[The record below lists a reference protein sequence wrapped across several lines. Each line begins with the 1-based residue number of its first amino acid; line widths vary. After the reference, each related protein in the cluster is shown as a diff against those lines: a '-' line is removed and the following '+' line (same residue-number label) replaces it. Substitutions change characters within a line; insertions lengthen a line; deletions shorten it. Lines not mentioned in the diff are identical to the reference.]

1 VPDTRQDFL
10 HPSTYT
16 RNTIAHVRTLGIDL
30 AAQPANT
37 SACTI
42 EWGPGRPLVSG
53 LRSGLDDEALLEAI
67 IGADKVA
74 IDAPFGW
81 PDEFVEAVSAH
92 RNRAGWPGSGE
103 DQDVYR
109 FRLSFRATDRRLI
122 ESGAR
127 RPLSVSTDL
136 IGVVAMRCAYLLDRL
151 AALGEPVDRAGS
163 GKVIEAYPAPALI
176 TWGLSPTG
184 YKSRVGAARLPQL
197 LSQLEEGL
205 GSLELTIG
213 QRELASSDH
222 NCFDALVCSL
232 VARAAA
238 LGLTQP
244 PESGDEGDRATRE
257 GWIHLPTNPLP
268 HLLET

>member
-1 VPDTRQDFL
+1 
-10 HPSTYT
+10 
-16 RNTIAHVRTLGIDL
+16 VRTLGIDL

-37 SACTI
+37 SACAVD
-42 EWGPGRPLVSG
+42 WGPARPVVSE
-53 LRSGLDDEALLEAI
+53 LRSGLNDEALLEAI
-67 IGADKVA
+67 GGADKVA

-103 DQDVYR
+103 DQDLYR
-109 FRLSFRATDRRLI
+109 FHLSFRTTDRRLI

-151 AALGEPVDRAGS
+151 AAYGEPVDRAGS
-163 GKVIEAYPAPALI
+163 GKVIEAYPAPAL
-176 TWGLSPTG
+176 TSWGLSAIG
-184 YKSRVGAARLPQL
+184 YKSRAGAPRLLEL
-197 LSQLEEGL
+197 LSGLEEGL
-205 GSLELTIG
+205 GGLEMTIQ
-213 QRELASSDH
+213 QREAAASDH

-238 LGLTQP
+238 QGLTQP
-244 PESGDEGDRATRE
+244 PEPGEEADRATRE

-268 HLLET
+268 HLLDT

>member
-1 VPDTRQDFL
+1 M
-10 HPSTYT
+10 
-16 RNTIAHVRTLGIDL
+16 RTLGIDL

-42 EWGPGRPLVSG
+42 DWGPGRPIVSG
-53 LRSGLDDEALLEAI
+53 LRARLDDEALLDAI
-67 IGADKVA
+67 DGADKVA

-81 PDEFVEAVSAH
+81 PDEFVDAVSAH
-92 RNRAGWPGSGE
+92 RDRAGWPGSDE
-103 DQDVYR
+103 DQDLYR

-136 IGVVAMRCAYLLDRL
+136 IGVVAMRCAFLLDRL
-151 AALGEPVDRAGS
+151 AARGEPVDRAGS
-163 GKVIEAYPAPALI
+163 GTVVEAYPAPAL
-176 TWGLSPTG
+176 TAWGLSAIG

-205 GSLELTIG
+205 GGIEMTIQ
-213 QRELASSDH
+213 QRELAGSDH
-222 NCFDALVCSL
+222 NCFDGLVCSL

-244 PESGDEGDRATRE
+244 PDSGAEADRATRE
-257 GWIHLPTNPLP
+257 GWIHVPTNPLP
-268 HLLET
+268 DLLET

>member
-1 VPDTRQDFL
+1 
-10 HPSTYT
+10 
-16 RNTIAHVRTLGIDL
+16 VRTLGIDL

-37 SACTI
+37 SACAI
-42 EWGPGRPLVSG
+42 EWGTGRPIVSE
-53 LRSGLDDEALLEAI
+53 LRSGLDDDHLIDAI
-67 IGADKVA
+67 EDGDRVA

-81 PDEFVEAVSAH
+81 PDEFVDAVAAH

-103 DQDVYR
+103 DQDLYR
-109 FRLSFRATDRRLI
+109 FQLSFRATDRRLI
-122 ESGAR
+122 EHGAR

-151 AALGEPVDRAGS
+151 AALGDPVDRSGS
-163 GKVIEAYPAPALI
+163 GKVVEAYPAPAL
-176 TWGLSPTG
+176 TSWGLSAVG
-184 YKSRVGAARLPQL
+184 YKSRVGVTRLPAL

-205 GSLELTIG
+205 GGFEMTIQ
-213 QRELASSDH
+213 QREAAEADH

-244 PESGDEGDRATRE
+244 PEPGEEADRAARE

-268 HLLET
+268 HLLEK

>member
-1 VPDTRQDFL
+1 VT
-10 HPSTYT
+10 
-16 RNTIAHVRTLGIDL
+16 TLGIDL

-37 SACTI
+37 AACAI
-42 EWGPGRPLVSG
+42 EWGPGRPVVSD
-53 LRSGLDDEALLEAI
+53 LRSGLDDEALLKAI
-67 IGADKVA
+67 AGAEKVA

-92 RNRAGWPGSGE
+92 SNRAGWPGRGE
-103 DQDVYR
+103 DQDLYR

-122 ESGAR
+122 EQGAR

-151 AALGEPVDRAGS
+151 AAIGEPVDRAGS
-163 GKVIEAYPAPALI
+163 GKVIEAYPAPAMI
-176 TWGLSPTG
+176 SWGLSAVG
-184 YKSRVGAARLPQL
+184 YKSRVGAARLPEL
-197 LSQLEEGL
+197 LSSLEEGL
-205 GSLELTIG
+205 GGLDLTI
-213 QRELASSDH
+213 QRREMVQSDH

-232 VARAAA
+232 VARAAV

-244 PESGDEGDRATRE
+244 PDPGEIADRATRE